1 MTAFT
6 AVAQLTADPFENGVL
21 RPHETI
27 GIE

>member
-6 AVAQLTADPFENGVL
+6 AVAQLTADPLENSVL